1 MNKLNF
7 KSYSLDKVFEIK
19 GFFSDQKED
28 LLSDNMLSG
37 ILTYKHDNIVLEL
50 FGNLNSL
57 EDEIIGTVKA
67 PDVIYGY
74 TSDGK
79 LLIINCYGF
88 VYGTDHSPGFTLSK
102 YHVKNFKIYDI
113 YYQELDKEFPEIID
127 YLSEDQI
134 FYYDFSFDNIEQW
147 IGKSVFSKKKVNG
160 ELTVET
166 KVSDYQT
173 TNIFIPSRNLFIE
186 DRAIAS
192 IDYNYLNLSSRY
204 YLRISNDNDEI
215 TFTHCH
221 ETACQIKNYIELITG
236 TPLSFTEITFLSQ
249 FKLVNEGKRLPLIK
263 GKYFFQ
269 HNRDGKI
276 WEKYK
281 YEDITL
287 NALHDNFAEIM
298 DQWFTKSEKLDFIIK
313 QYTKNLHSIPYIED
327 SLLSTIRN
335 LEVYARNFHEAE
347 IRLFERE
354 YLKSRKNKK
363 NSRNKDSQLRS
374 KLTFLFENADSRFKE
389 IVIDSFSGFSYFID
403 SIIQTRNY
411 YTHGDVKSKYP
422 KLLTDYNKMYEA
434 NTVLQRLLHY
444 YLYQE
449 LGMNYNFMDFSY
461 HDTI

>member
-1 MNKLNF
+1 M
-7 KSYSLDKVFEIK
+7 
-19 GFFSDQKED
+19 
-28 LLSDNMLSG
+28 
-37 ILTYKHDNIVLEL
+37 TYKHDNIVLEL

-74 TSDGK
+74 ISDGK

-88 VYGTDHSPGFTLSK
+88 VYGIDHSPGFTLSK

-113 YYQELDKEFPEIID
+113 YYQKLDKKFPEIID
-127 YLSEDQI
+127 YLSEEQI

-147 IGKSVFSKKKVNG
+147 VGKSVFSKKKING

-166 KVSDYQT
+166 NVSDYQT
-173 TNIFIPSRNLFIE
+173 TKIFIPSRNLYIE

-204 YLRISNDNDEI
+204 YLRISNDNDAI

-221 ETACQIKNYIELITG
+221 ETACQVKNYIELITG
-236 TPLSFTEITFLSQ
+236 TPLSFTEIAFLSQ

-327 SLLSTIRN
+327 NLLSTIRN
-335 LEVYARNFHEAE
+335 LEVYARNFHEE
-347 IRLFERE
+347 KKKYERE
-354 YLKSRKNKK
+354 NKIFKKRNKESFLKSKLIFLFK
-363 NSRNKDSQLRS
+363 NSDSEFE
-374 KLTFLFENADSRFKE
+374 KLILE
-389 IVIDSFSGFSYFID
+389 SF
-403 SIIQTRNY
+403 
-411 YTHGDVKSKYP
+411 
-422 KLLTDYNKMYEA
+422 
-434 NTVLQRLLHY
+434 
-444 YLYQE
+444 
-449 LGMNYNFMDFSY
+449 
-461 HDTI
+461 

>member
-1 MNKLNF
+1 M
-7 KSYSLDKVFEIK
+7 
-19 GFFSDQKED
+19 
-28 LLSDNMLSG
+28 
-37 ILTYKHDNIVLEL
+37 
-50 FGNLNSL
+50 
-57 EDEIIGTVKA
+57 
-67 PDVIYGY
+67 
-74 TSDGK
+74 
-79 LLIINCYGF
+79 
-88 VYGTDHSPGFTLSK
+88 
-102 YHVKNFKIYDI
+102 
-113 YYQELDKEFPEIID
+113 
-127 YLSEDQI
+127 
-134 FYYDFSFDNIEQW
+134 
-147 IGKSVFSKKKVNG
+147 
-160 ELTVET
+160 
-166 KVSDYQT
+166 
-173 TNIFIPSRNLFIE
+173 
-186 DRAIAS
+186 
-192 IDYNYLNLSSRY
+192 
-204 YLRISNDNDEI
+204 
-215 TFTHCH
+215 
-221 ETACQIKNYIELITG
+221 
-236 TPLSFTEITFLSQ
+236 
-249 FKLVNEGKRLPLIK
+249 PLIK

-298 DQWFTKSEKLDFIIK
+298 NQWFTKSEKLDFIIK

-354 YLKSRKNKK
+354 YLNPRKNKK

-389 IVIDSFSGFSYFID
+389 IVIDSFSELSYFID

-449 LGMNYNFMDFSY
+449 LRMNYNFTDFSY